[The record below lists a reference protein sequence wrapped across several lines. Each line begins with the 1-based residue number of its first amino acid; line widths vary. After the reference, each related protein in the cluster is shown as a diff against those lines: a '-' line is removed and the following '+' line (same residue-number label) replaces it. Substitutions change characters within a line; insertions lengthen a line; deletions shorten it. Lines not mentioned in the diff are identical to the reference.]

1 MTSIETLDFASSGNS
16 NMVSLENPENKN
28 PVAPPPQPGHN
39 DNANSGYDMQRE
51 KTQDNNIDKEQMM
64 ELSTPLNEVMDIQA
78 DPMQQQAQMQMMQQQ
93 SMQPQQQMFPA
104 GPDPSMYQQEPQQQ
118 QQQQEEQK
126 APKKANIGNLTDE
139 QLDALLVGLA
149 AAVAFSPQLQEKMV
163 QLVPSLFNE
172 AGMRTMGGTVATG
185 VVAGGLFL
193 LAKRVL

>member
-1 MTSIETLDFASSGNS
+1 MTSIETLDFTSSGNS
-16 NMVSLENPENKN
+16 NMVSIENPENKN
-28 PVAPPPQPGHN
+28 PVAPMPQPGHK
-39 DNANSGYDMQRE
+39 DNANSNYDTQRE

-93 SMQPQQQMFPA
+93 SIQPQQQMFPA
-104 GPDPSMYQQEPQQQ
+104 GPDPNMFQQEPP
-118 QQQQEEQK
+118 QQQEAPQ

-163 QLVPSLFNE
+163 QFVPSLFNE
-172 AGMRTMGGTVATG
+172 AGVRTMGGTVATG
-185 VVAGGLFL
+185 VIAGGLFL

>member
-1 MTSIETLDFASSGNS
+1 MTSIETLDFASSSNS
-16 NMVSLENPENKN
+16 NMVSIENPENKN
-28 PVAPPPQPGHN
+28 PTAPMPQPGHK

-64 ELSTPLNEVMDIQA
+64 ELSTPLNEIMDIQA
-78 DPMQQQAQMQMMQQQ
+78 DPMQQQAQMQMMQQ
-93 SMQPQQQMFPA
+93 QPQQQMFPA

-118 QQQQEEQK
+118 QQEEKK

-163 QLVPSLFNE
+163 QFVPSLFNE

-185 VVAGGLFL
+185 VIAGGLFL

>member
-1 MTSIETLDFASSGNS
+1 MTSIETLDFTSSASNS
-16 NMVSLENPENKN
+16 NMVPINNNPSA
-28 PVAPPPQPGHN
+28 PVPQPGHK
-39 DNANSGYDMQRE
+39 DDINSNYDEGRA

-64 ELSTPLNEVMDIQA
+64 ELSTPLNEIMDIQT
-78 DPMQQQAQMQMMQQQ
+78 DPGQQQGQMQMMQQQ
-93 SMQPQQQMFPA
+93 SVQPQQQMFPA
-104 GPDPSMYQQEPQQQ
+104 GPDPGMFQQEPQQEPQQQ
-118 QQQQEEQK
+118 Q

-163 QLVPSLFNE
+163 QFVPSLFNE
-172 AGMRTMGGTVATG
+172 MGVRTIGGTVATG

>member
-1 MTSIETLDFASSGNS
+1 MTSIETLDFSSGGNS

-28 PVAPPPQPGHN
+28 PTAPVPQPGHK

-93 SMQPQQQMFPA
+93 PQQQMFPA
-104 GPDPSMYQQEPQQQ
+104 GPDPGMYQQEPQQQ
-118 QQQQEEQK
+118 QEAPQ
-126 APKKANIGNLTDE
+126 APKKSNIGNLTDE

-163 QLVPSLFNE
+163 QFIPSLFNE
-172 AGMRTMGGTVATG
+172 AGVRTLGGTAATG
-185 VVAGGLFL
+185 IVAGGLFL

>member
-1 MTSIETLDFASSGNS
+1 MTSIETLDFSSGGNS

-28 PVAPPPQPGHN
+28 PTAPVPQPGHK

-78 DPMQQQAQMQMMQQQ
+78 DPMQQQVQMQMMQQ
-93 SMQPQQQMFPA
+93 QPQQQMFPA

-118 QQQQEEQK
+118 QETPQ

-163 QLVPSLFNE
+163 QFIPSLFNE
-172 AGMRTMGGTVATG
+172 AGVRTMGGTVATG
-185 VVAGGLFL
+185 VIAGGLFL

>member
-1 MTSIETLDFASSGNS
+1 MTSIETLDFTSSGNS

-28 PVAPPPQPGHN
+28 PTAPVPQPGHK

-64 ELSTPLNEVMDIQA
+64 ELSTPLSEAMDIQS

-93 SMQPQQQMFPA
+93 SIQPQQQMFPA

-118 QQQQEEQK
+118 EAPQ

-163 QLVPSLFNE
+163 QFVPSLFNE
-172 AGMRTMGGTVATG
+172 AGVRTMGGTVATG
-185 VVAGGLFL
+185 VIAGGLFL

>member
-1 MTSIETLDFASSGNS
+1 MTSIETLDFSSGGNS

-28 PVAPPPQPGHN
+28 PTAPVPQPGHK

-93 SMQPQQQMFPA
+93 PQQQMFPA

-118 QQQQEEQK
+118 QETPQ

-163 QLVPSLFNE
+163 QFIPSLFNE
-172 AGMRTMGGTVATG
+172 AGVRTMGGTVATG
-185 VVAGGLFL
+185 VIAGGLFL

>member
-1 MTSIETLDFASSGNS
+1 MTSIETLDFTSSGNS
-16 NMVSLENPENKN
+16 NMVSIENPENKN
-28 PVAPPPQPGHN
+28 PVAPVPQPGHK

-64 ELSTPLNEVMDIQA
+64 ELSTPLNEVMDIQS

-93 SMQPQQQMFPA
+93 SIHPQQQMFPA
-104 GPDPSMYQQEPQQQ
+104 GPDPSMYQQEPQE
-118 QQQQEEQK
+118 QEAPQ

-163 QLVPSLFNE
+163 QFVPSLFNE
-172 AGMRTMGGTVATG
+172 AGVRTMGGTVATG
-185 VVAGGLFL
+185 VIAGGLFL